1 MAALRKPK
9 RPILGALEE
18 GDELEPAEPPTTAG
32 TPPMEKKRLQL
43 TIKNVLLRAQ
53 VTRLF
58 TDKPVN
64 SIVPEIPSSIPLH
77 TPSSIKLAPI
87 AAPPQRPSAVPSPAA
102 PPPLIFNHTVSQNGN
117 IWSSVVRKA
126 MLKAPQEVNGSS
138 SMADMESSNQETSS
152 EGGSTNDDDHG
163 AAVEARKKEA
173 SQPDYGRNL
182 VLAESCRA
190 AFCRDAENRSTS
202 DLQALRTWFQK
213 TKLKTCTD
221 FESLQAMELTLL
233 CRRMKLHAYYPNE
246 VVFKQVLFILEIG
259 HRWVLLNTHDTY
271 IKILKKKPSTRS
283 KTDLVTLATFL
294 QTLKFFRGLPKTFVQ
309 ELCTIIDLINVDA
322 NTTIFREGEIGKLF
336 YVILSGAV
344 DVKISAVDQRG
355 GTVQTKLVNL
365 GEGSHFGDLALMKK
379 DGLRSAT
386 VVSTHSCELL
396 IIAEKDYNSILK
408 KLQKEDM
415 QKRMALLDKIP
426 IFQSVEWTSELM
438 QELSYVLMEQRL
450 AAGTALYKQAV
461 HLYFLT
467 RGEVILSKSVVDP
480 KSHKEHLVVVDR
492 LGPFNVLGDDAY
504 VLYCGFAI

>member
-77 TPSSIKLAPI
+77 TP
-87 AAPPQRPSAVPSPAA
+87 
-102 PPPLIFNHTVSQNGN
+102 
-117 IWSSVVRKA
+117 
-126 MLKAPQEVNGSS
+126 
-138 SMADMESSNQETSS
+138 NQETSS

-221 FESLQAMELTLL
+221 FESLQAME
-233 CRRMKLHAYYPNE
+233 
-246 VVFKQVLFILEIG
+246 
-259 HRWVLLNTHDTY
+259 VLLNTHDTY

-355 GTVQTKLVNL
+355 GT
-365 GEGSHFGDLALMKK
+365 

>member
-77 TPSSIKLAPI
+77 TPSSVKLAPI

-221 FESLQAMELTLL
+221 FESLQAME
-233 CRRMKLHAYYPNE
+233 
-246 VVFKQVLFILEIG
+246 
-259 HRWVLLNTHDTY
+259 VLLNTHDTY

-355 GTVQTKLVNL
+355 GT
-365 GEGSHFGDLALMKK
+365 
-379 DGLRSAT
+379 
-386 VVSTHSCELL
+386 
-396 IIAEKDYNSILK
+396 DYNSILK

>member
-77 TPSSIKLAPI
+77 TP
-87 AAPPQRPSAVPSPAA
+87 
-102 PPPLIFNHTVSQNGN
+102 
-117 IWSSVVRKA
+117 
-126 MLKAPQEVNGSS
+126 
-138 SMADMESSNQETSS
+138 NQETSS

-221 FESLQAMELTLL
+221 FESLQAME
-233 CRRMKLHAYYPNE
+233 
-246 VVFKQVLFILEIG
+246 
-259 HRWVLLNTHDTY
+259 VLLPNRPNGHA
-271 IKILKKKPSTRS
+271 IP
-283 KTDLVTLATFL
+283 
-294 QTLKFFRGLPKTFVQ
+294 
-309 ELCTIIDLINVDA
+309 
-322 NTTIFREGEIGKLF
+322 
-336 YVILSGAV
+336 
-344 DVKISAVDQRG
+344 ISAV
-355 GTVQTKLVNL
+355 
-365 GEGSHFGDLALMKK
+365 
-379 DGLRSAT
+379 
-386 VVSTHSCELL
+386 
-396 IIAEKDYNSILK
+396 
-408 KLQKEDM
+408 
-415 QKRMALLDKIP
+415 
-426 IFQSVEWTSELM
+426 
-438 QELSYVLMEQRL
+438 
-450 AAGTALYKQAV
+450 
-461 HLYFLT
+461 
-467 RGEVILSKSVVDP
+467 
-480 KSHKEHLVVVDR
+480 
-492 LGPFNVLGDDAY
+492 
-504 VLYCGFAI
+504 

>member
-1 MAALRKPK
+1 LAILANGRVAGIIIMAALRKPK

-18 GDELEPAEPPTTAG
+18 GDELEPAEPPTATG

-77 TPSSIKLAPI
+77 TPSSVKLAPI

-102 PPPLIFNHTVSQNGN
+102 PPPLIFNYTVSQNGN

-126 MLKAPQEVNGSS
+126 MLKAPQEELALASHEHDSITNDTIDNSKQSLRALLQSPKVKLYVDRFSGRAGTSVRPLPQSAAMRKWSKVNGSS

-152 EGGSTNDDDHG
+152 EGGSANDDDHG

-221 FESLQAMELTLL
+221 FESLQAME
-233 CRRMKLHAYYPNE
+233 
-246 VVFKQVLFILEIG
+246 
-259 HRWVLLNTHDTY
+259 VLLNTHDTY

-322 NTTIFREGEIGKLF
+322 NTTIFREGEVGKLF

-365 GEGSHFGDLALMKK
+365 GEGSHFGDLALMKSMHIYMY
-379 DGLRSAT
+379 R
-386 VVSTHSCELL
+386 
-396 IIAEKDYNSILK
+396 
-408 KLQKEDM
+408 
-415 QKRMALLDKIP
+415 
-426 IFQSVEWTSELM
+426 
-438 QELSYVLMEQRL
+438 
-450 AAGTALYKQAV
+450 
-461 HLYFLT
+461 
-467 RGEVILSKSVVDP
+467 
-480 KSHKEHLVVVDR
+480 
-492 LGPFNVLGDDAY
+492 
-504 VLYCGFAI
+504 

>member
-77 TPSSIKLAPI
+77 TPKQSLRALLQSPKVKLYVDRFSGRAGTSVRPLPQS
-87 AAPPQRPSAVPSPAA
+87 AAMRK
-102 PPPLIFNHTVSQNGN
+102 
-117 IWSSVVRKA
+117 WSK
-126 MLKAPQEVNGSS
+126 VNGSS

-221 FESLQAMELTLL
+221 FESLQAME
-233 CRRMKLHAYYPNE
+233 
-246 VVFKQVLFILEIG
+246 
-259 HRWVLLNTHDTY
+259 VLLNTHDTY
-271 IKILKKKPSTRS
+271 INILKKKPSTRS

-355 GTVQTKLVNL
+355 GT
-365 GEGSHFGDLALMKK
+365 